1 MSDIHKK
8 IIDLR
13 GLITKYDAAY
23 YGRSESLISDQEYD
37 ALYKELL
44 ELERTHPQ
52 YDSPDSPTHRVGS
65 DLTKVFPKVRHSTP
79 MMSIDNTY
87 STEEVMEWV
96 GRMEKTLE
104 EAQINFVG
112 EIKVDGAA
120 CSLIYE
126 NGRLVRAVTRGD
138 GVVGDEITANIRTI
152 RSVPLVV
159 DYKEPFEV
167 RGEVYMTYENFSALN
182 AAIVESGQKPMQ
194 NPRNTTAGT
203 LKLQD
208 PSEVAARNLSFSAYF
223 MFTGEHTFG
232 HYDNLRLLQKL
243 GFPVVVHSDVLTSAQ
258 EVLDYCA
265 KWEAERHTLA
275 FPVDGV
281 VVKVDSF
288 DQQEI
293 LGSTA
298 KSPRWVIAYKY
309 QPEKTVT
316 IVENIDSNVGRTG
329 VVTPIAR
336 LSPVFLAGTT
346 IKNATLHNY
355 DEIERLGLR
364 AGDSVEIEKGGEIIP
379 KVMLVI
385 LNKRPESS
393 MPFVPPVN
401 CPSCGSSLVRLDKEV
416 ALRCLSRACPAQIF
430 ATLEHFVSRSAMDV
444 RGMGPAIIKQLLDS
458 KLISDAADLYSLK
471 WEELSVLERMADKS
485 ASNVIAALEE
495 SKSRPLDRLIHGLG
509 IRMIGASSARD
520 LADSVDDIA
529 ELYTVT
535 AEELEKIDGFGSAM
549 AQSVRMFF
557 DEEDNRKLIDRLR
570 EAGLNLKGSK
580 SSIKK
585 EGKVK
590 GLTFVLTGT
599 LEKYTREQASK
610 IIMDEG
616 GKVTSSVSKKTD
628 YVLAG
633 AQAGSKLDKAA
644 ALGVKVIS
652 EAEFEQLFLL

>member
-1 MSDIHKK
+1 MSDINHR
-8 IIDLR
+8 IIHLR
-13 GLITKYDAAY
+13 ALINKYDAAY
-23 YGRSESLISDQEYD
+23 YGRSESLVSDLEYD
-37 ALYKELL
+37 KLYKELA

-65 DLTKVFPKVRHSTP
+65 DLTKVFPKVRHAVP

-96 GRMEKTLE
+96 GRSEKALGG
-104 EAQINFVG
+104 AKINFVG
-112 EIKVDGAA
+112 ELKVDGAA

-126 NGRLVRAVTRGD
+126 GGRLVRAVTRGD
-138 GVVGDEITANIRTI
+138 GVTGDEITANVRTI

-159 DYKEPFEV
+159 DCKEPFEV
-167 RGEVYMTYENFSALN
+167 RGEVYMTFQNFSDLN
-182 AAIVESGQKPMQ
+182 AAIIESGQKPMQ

-223 MFTGEHTFG
+223 LFTNETNAG
-232 HYDNLRLLQKL
+232 HHENLRLLEKL
-243 GFPVVVHSDVLTSAQ
+243 GFPVVVHSDVLTNAQ

-265 KWEAERHTLA
+265 KWEEQRHTLPFA
-275 FPVDGV
+275 VDGV
-281 VVKVDSF
+281 VIKLDSF
-288 DQQEI
+288 VQQNE

-309 QPEKTVT
+309 EPEKAVTV
-316 IVENIDSNVGRTG
+316 VESIDSNVGRTG

-379 KVMLVI
+379 KVMRVI
-385 LNKRPESS
+385 LNKRPDASA
-393 MPFVPPVN
+393 PFEPPVN

-416 ALRCLSRACPAQIF
+416 ALRCLSRTCPAQVF
-430 ATLEHFVSRSAMDV
+430 AALEHFVSRSAMDV
-444 RGMGPAIIKQLLDS
+444 RGMGPAIIKQLLDNG
-458 KLISDAADLYSLK
+458 LINDAADLYSLT
-471 WEELSVLERMADKS
+471 EEKLVNLERMAEKS
-485 ASNVIAALEE
+485 ASNVVAALEE

-520 LADSVDDIA
+520 LADKIDDIS
-529 ELYTVT
+529 ELYTMP
-535 AEELEKIDGFGSAM
+535 AKELEEINGFGSTM

-557 DEEDNRKLIDRLR
+557 DEENNRKLTERLR
-570 EAGLNLKGSK
+570 EAGLNLKGTK
-580 SSIKK
+580 SGVKK
-585 EGKVK
+585 EGRVK

-633 AQAGSKLDKAA
+633 AEAGSKLGKAA
-644 ALGVKVIS
+644 ALGVKVIN
-652 EAEFEQLFLL
+652 ETEFE

>member
-1 MSDIHKK
+1 MSDINHR
-8 IIDLR
+8 IIHLR
-13 GLITKYDAAY
+13 SLITKYDTAY
-23 YGRSESLISDQEYD
+23 YVRSESLVSDQEYD
-37 ALYKELL
+37 KLYKELT
-44 ELERTHPQ
+44 ELEQTYPQ

-65 DLTKVFPKVRHSTP
+65 DLTKVFPKVRHAVP

-87 STEEVMEWV
+87 STDEVMEWV
-96 GRMEKTLE
+96 KRMEKTLNGVH
-104 EAQINFVG
+104 IDFVG
-112 EIKVDGAA
+112 ELKVDGAA

-126 NGRLVRAVTRGD
+126 DGRLVRAVTRGD
-138 GVVGDEITANIRTI
+138 GVAGDEVTANVRTI

-159 DYKEPFEV
+159 DYKESFEV
-167 RGEVYMTYENFSALN
+167 RGEVYMTFQNFSDLN

-194 NPRNTTAGT
+194 NPRNTTAGA

-223 MFTGEHTFG
+223 MFIGAHSSG
-232 HYDNLRLLQKL
+232 HYDNLKLLTKL
-243 GFPVVVHSDVLTSAQ
+243 GFPVVVHSDILTNAQ
-258 EVLDYCA
+258 EILDYCA
-265 KWEAERHTLA
+265 VWEAQRHTLP

-281 VVKVDSF
+281 VIKVDSF
-288 DQQEI
+288 DQQNE

-309 QPEKTVT
+309 EPEKAVTV
-316 IVENIDSNVGRTG
+316 VENIDSNVGRTG

-364 AGDSVEIEKGGEIIP
+364 IGDSVEIEKGGEIIP
-379 KVMLVI
+379 KVMHVI
-385 LNKRPESS
+385 LSKRDSGS
-393 MPFVPPVN
+393 VPFEPPVN

-416 ALRCLSRACPAQIF
+416 ALRCLSRACPAQIS
-430 ATLEHFVSRSAMDV
+430 ATLEHFISRSAMDV

-458 KLISDAADLYSLK
+458 KLINDAADLYSLT
-471 WEELSVLERMADKS
+471 EQSLISLERMAEKS
-485 ASNVIAALEE
+485 AYNVVTALQE
-495 SKSRPLDRLIHGLG
+495 SKNRPLDRLIHGLG

-520 LADSVDDIA
+520 LADKIDDIS
-529 ELYTVT
+529 ELYTISI
-535 AEELEKIDGFGSAM
+535 EELEKINGFGSTM

-557 DEEDNRKLIDRLR
+557 DEEDNRKLTERLR
-570 EAGLNLKGSK
+570 EAGLNLKGTK

-585 EGKVK
+585 EGKAK

-599 LEKYTREQASK
+599 LEKYTREQVSK

-633 AQAGSKLDKAA
+633 AEAGSKLGKAT
-644 ALGVKVIS
+644 ALGVKVID
-652 EAEFEQLFLL
+652 ETEFERLFI